1 MWSGSAAID
10 TRREGDPPSVWER
23 KERGLAAMARVR
35 SLEGRE
41 AGILAQV
48 IQRVFRLVLGQALN
62 PTKVQAHAPRAMIA
76 SFLSNMIF
84 GSGRW
89 VVGRDLIQMVRI
101 RVAAH
106 NGCPF

>member
-1 MWSGSAAID
+1 MLHTLGEAAQES
-10 TRREGDPPSVWER
+10 EGD
-23 KERGLAAMARVR
+23 AMARVR

-41 AGILAQV
+41 AGILTGIMQG
-48 IQRVFRLVLGQALN
+48 VFRLALGRPLN
-62 PTKVQAHAPRAMIA
+62 PTKVQAHAPRALLA

-89 VVGRDLIQMVRI
+89 AVGRNLVQMVRI
-101 RVAAH
+101 RVATR